1 MRALATA
8 IAIASRA
15 TTWPKFQLP
24 LTTAVVSVSRST
36 SIGAAGRT
44 LPSCTARTYGAVRIT
59 PCESWPLRFA
69 STR

>member
-36 SIGAAGRT
+36 SIAAAGTVRPSRT
-44 LPSCTARTYGAVRIT
+44 EVT
-59 PCESWPLRFA
+59 
-69 STR
+69 